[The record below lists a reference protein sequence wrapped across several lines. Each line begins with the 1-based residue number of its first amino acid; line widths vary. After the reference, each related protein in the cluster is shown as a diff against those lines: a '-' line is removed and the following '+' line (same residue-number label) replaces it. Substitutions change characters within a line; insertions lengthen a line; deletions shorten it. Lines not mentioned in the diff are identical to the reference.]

1 MLPTK
6 VFKQRQFIYN
16 EEETANE
23 MYIIK
28 NGKVRIVRNI
38 KNNPITV
45 STLDKGSF
53 FGEVALLREQKH
65 SATAVAETDVELIV
79 INKESFNQQLGLLQ
93 KWFQTI
99 IRSMAE
105 RLNSTLDQLSKLQP
119 STPVSTIG
127 KTEPEKPEPEK
138 QVSEKQVSEK
148 SVPLQEK
155 KEE

>member
-6 VFKQRQFIYN
+6 VFRQRQFIYN

-28 NGKVRIVRNI
+28 SGQVRIVRNI
-38 KNNPITV
+38 KNKPV
-45 STLDKGSF
+45 VVATLEKGSF

-105 RLNSTLDQLSKLQP
+105 RLHGSLDQLSKLQP
-119 STPVSTIG
+119 STPASTTE
-127 KTEPEKPEPEK
+127 KTEPEKSEPLK
-138 QVSEKQVSEK
+138 
-148 SVPLQEK
+148 EK
-155 KEE
+155 KEEKDESKT